1 METGLRINSEEFQRI
16 LRAGLRTGELDFV
29 EALGRFWLEKY
40 PNDIQVNINQA
51 EIEIAKGN
59 SQKAKT
65 IILSVLE
72 KDPENLLCYEL
83 LAQQSGKIDKYVF
96 SAIHVLSGKTLKIDD
111 IFPWAT
117 KLRSAKNEIKRKNFA
132 NAEKLLKSAIA
143 EDPNNILS
151 ALEHYRIASKINE
164 FHSNTQLIS
173 IYHQRWQNCLQ
184 FQIWLALNRMS
195 IGEENEAVALLHSCA
210 FLDPGGSVVKR
221 LLGPDHEYLSIWPKK
236 REISYDQ
243 HIPTSIAVA
252 LDWNRLKP
260 GGVYSSRSPEKD
272 SYRNDMAPRI
282 KLNPQLIIGNKNK
295 SQRVYVIFSS
305 RMGLEKKYGPKSTD
319 VIIEKLDDLSRIVDK
334 KPNWESLV
342 FLPDDDSSTTN
353 WGLTSINEIDPWKIK
368 ISLTDLS
375 KKLEE
380 RGNRIGAVLIVGN
393 HSVIP
398 FHRLPNPTDDSDQD
412 VLSDNP
418 YSTSTSNYLLAEW
431 PVGRLPGEKGKD
443 PGLLIEQI
451 RQVTKFHA
459 DLNPQKN
466 ILKRLLNR
474 FDIQRFIRDLIKK
487 PKDFGYSAEV
497 WRRSSLAAFRPLG
510 KGSELRIS
518 PPYETD
524 TIDIENLIKAKCAYF
539 NLHGLSN
546 TPEWYGQRDF
556 SEVSNGPD
564 FPVAITAE
572 KISKLLNNI
581 DLVFTEACYG
591 GLTVEKS
598 INDSIA
604 MKLIS
609 IGCQGL
615 VGSTCIAYGSVF
627 TPLIGADLLGFIF
640 WKYTKDGYS
649 FGESL
654 MHAKIGLI
662 RVMNER
668 QGYLDGEDQKSILS
682 FVLYGDPIGYLEP
695 NIFLEK
701 FQEQEN
707 TQNKLNL
714 VSDQDGVYFSS
725 SGISEHITKDI
736 NELLQSYIPGMENAK
751 VKIKKHKINIQKMV
765 DSENNKNGQI
775 NSNLGYKNLTQILY
789 NKSIISDKR
798 HHTQYARVTMDDNG
812 KIIKLAVS
820 R

>member
-1 METGLRINSEEFQRI
+1 METGLHINSEEFQHI
-16 LRAGLRTGELDFV
+16 LKAGLRTGELDFV
-29 EALGRFWLEKY
+29 EDLTRFWLNKY
-40 PNDIQVNINQA
+40 PNDIQVNTNQA

-59 SQKAKT
+59 SQKAKS

-72 KDPENLLCYEL
+72 RDPENLLCYEL
-83 LAQQSGKIDKYVF
+83 LADLSEKIDKYIF
-96 SAIHVLSGKTLKIDD
+96 SAIHVLSGKTLKIND

-117 KLRSAKNEIKRKNFA
+117 KLRSVKNEIKRKNFV

-143 EDPNNILS
+143 EDPNNILI
-151 ALEHYRIASKINE
+151 ALEHCRIALKTNEIN
-164 FHSNTQLIS
+164 SNTQLIS
-173 IYHQRWQNCLQ
+173 IYHQRWHNCLP

-195 IGEENEAVALLHSCA
+195 LREENEAVALLHSCA
-210 FLDPGGSVVKR
+210 FLDPGGLVIKR
-221 LLGPDHEYLSIWPKK
+221 LLGTEHEYLSIWPKK
-236 REISYDQ
+236 REITYNQ
-243 HIPTSIAVA
+243 QIPTSIAVA

-260 GGVYSSRSPEKD
+260 GVVYSNKYPEIASNRSDKV
-272 SYRNDMAPRI
+272 SRI
-282 KLNPQLIIGNKNK
+282 KLNPQLIIGNNNHI
-295 SQRVYVIFSS
+295 QRVYVIFSS
-305 RMGLEKKYGPKSTD
+305 RLGLEKKYGPKTTD
-319 VIIEKLDDLSRIVDK
+319 VIIEKLNDLSNIVNK

-342 FLPDDDSSTTN
+342 FLPDDYPSTEN
-353 WGLTSINEIDPWKIK
+353 WGLNSINEIDPWKIK
-368 ISLTDLS
+368 ISLADLS

-380 RGNRIGAVLIVGN
+380 RGKKIGAVLIVGN
-393 HSVIP
+393 HSIVP

-418 YSTSTSNYLLAEW
+418 YSTSTSNYLLPEW
-431 PVGRLPGEKGKD
+431 PIGRLPGEKGKD

-451 RQVTKFHA
+451 RQITKFHS
-459 DLNPQKN
+459 DLNPQTN
-466 ILKRLLNR
+466 ILKRFFIR
-474 FDIQRFIRDLIKK
+474 FDIQRIIRDLIKK

-518 PPYETD
+518 PPYENE

-556 SEVSNGPD
+556 SEVSSGPD
-564 FPVAITAE
+564 FPVAISTNNFS
-572 KISKLLNNI
+572 KITNNI

-591 GLTVEKS
+591 GLIVDKT
-598 INDSIA
+598 IDDSIA

-609 IGCQGL
+609 IGSQGL

-654 MHAKIGLI
+654 MHAKIGMV

-668 QGYLDGEDQKSILS
+668 QGYLDGEDQKTILS

-695 NIFLEK
+695 NIYLEK

-707 TQNKLNL
+707 SQNELNL
-714 VSDQDGVYFSS
+714 VSDQDGIFSSS

-736 NELLQSYIPGMENAK
+736 NELLQSYIPGMENAEVK
-751 VKIKKHKINIQKMV
+751 VKKHKINIQKMV
-765 DSENNKNGQI
+765 DSENNNNGQI

-789 NKSIISDKR
+789 NKSIVSDKR

>member
-1 METGLRINSEEFQRI
+1 M
-16 LRAGLRTGELDFV
+16 
-29 EALGRFWLEKY
+29 
-40 PNDIQVNINQA
+40 
-51 EIEIAKGN
+51 
-59 SQKAKT
+59 
-65 IILSVLE
+65 
-72 KDPENLLCYEL
+72 
-83 LAQQSGKIDKYVF
+83 
-96 SAIHVLSGKTLKIDD
+96 
-111 IFPWAT
+111 
-117 KLRSAKNEIKRKNFA
+117 
-132 NAEKLLKSAIA
+132 
-143 EDPNNILS
+143 
-151 ALEHYRIASKINE
+151 
-164 FHSNTQLIS
+164 
-173 IYHQRWQNCLQ
+173 
-184 FQIWLALNRMS
+184 
-195 IGEENEAVALLHSCA
+195 
-210 FLDPGGSVVKR
+210 
-221 LLGPDHEYLSIWPKK
+221 
-236 REISYDQ
+236 
-243 HIPTSIAVA
+243 
-252 LDWNRLKP
+252 
-260 GGVYSSRSPEKD
+260 
-272 SYRNDMAPRI
+272 
-282 KLNPQLIIGNKNK
+282 
-295 SQRVYVIFSS
+295 
-305 RMGLEKKYGPKSTD
+305 
-319 VIIEKLDDLSRIVDK
+319 
-334 KPNWESLV
+334 
-342 FLPDDDSSTTN
+342 
-353 WGLTSINEIDPWKIK
+353 
-368 ISLTDLS
+368 
-375 KKLEE
+375 
-380 RGNRIGAVLIVGN
+380 
-393 HSVIP
+393 
-398 FHRLPNPTDDSDQD
+398 
-412 VLSDNP
+412 
-418 YSTSTSNYLLAEW
+418 
-431 PVGRLPGEKGKD
+431 
-443 PGLLIEQI
+443 
-451 RQVTKFHA
+451 
-459 DLNPQKN
+459 
-466 ILKRLLNR
+466 
-474 FDIQRFIRDLIKK
+474 
-487 PKDFGYSAEV
+487 
-497 WRRSSLAAFRPLG
+497 AAFRPLG

-798 HHTQYARVTMDDNG
+798 QHTQYARVTMDDNG